1 MSVDVVPDDAP
12 ASEPSERCCLCRVP
26 TRFWTALIG
35 REPSDQVALCKDC
48 AKKAT
53 AEQIPTKRAW
63 CDKEKALE
71 RSTPTERRYRLYVE
85 MQRHRQGTGV
95 YRLVSDD
102 ISSLTHKE
110 ACTVRSKHSNPASI
124 LLVEA
129 DSAAERALT
138 IYEGWHDSV
147 DAALSRRRD
156 EV

>member
-1 MSVDVVPDDAP
+1 MSAD
-12 ASEPSERCCLCRVP
+12 
-26 TRFWTALIG
+26 G
-35 REPSDQVALCKDC
+35 
-48 AKKAT
+48 
-53 AEQIPTKRAW
+53 
-63 CDKEKALE
+63 
-71 RSTPTERRYRLYVE
+71 RRYRLYVE

-147 DAALSRRRD
+147 DAALSRCR
-156 EV
+156 